1 MKKTEIITKETITR
15 YAQDTSDAFT
25 SLIKFMLARAKDFS
39 LLDFALFKLCLVSFG
54 LYIGSKFAEFFKKF
68 RIVILISFIISYAY
82 MLWSIFI
89 RED

>member
-1 MKKTEIITKETITR
+1 MKKTEIITRETITR
-15 YAQDTSDAFT
+15 YAQDSSDAFT

-39 LLDFALFKLCLVSFG
+39 VLDFALFKLCLVSFG

-68 RIVILISFIISYAY
+68 RIVILISFIISCVY
-82 MLWSIFI
+82 MLWRIFI

>member
-1 MKKTEIITKETITR
+1 MKKTEIITRETITR

-39 LLDFALFKLCLVSFG
+39 VLDFALFKLCLVSFG

-82 MLWSIFI
+82 MLWRIFI
-89 RED
+89 HED

>member
-82 MLWSIFI
+82 MLWRIFI

>member
-1 MKKTEIITKETITR
+1 MKKTEIITRETITR
-15 YAQDTSDAFT
+15 YAQDSSDAFT

-39 LLDFALFKLCLVSFG
+39 VLDFALFKLCLVSFG

-82 MLWSIFI
+82 MLWRIFI

>member
-54 LYIGSKFAEFFKKF
+54 LYIVSKFAEFFKKF

>member
-1 MKKTEIITKETITR
+1 MKKTEIITRETITR

-39 LLDFALFKLCLVSFG
+39 VLDFALFKLCLVSFG

-82 MLWSIFI
+82 MLWRIFI